1 MRLDEKILNE
11 IARYNSIN
19 KYIMEQDVP
28 PPPVDPLADPAA
40 AGAPP
45 ADPLADP
52 AAAGAP
58 VDPAAAGAPVD
69 PAAPVPPA
77 APEGAPID
85 PATDPDVEEVPAEGE
100 EGEEGEAEELDIT
113 DLVDSQKTMADKQE
127 EYFTN
132 LFDQIK
138 NMETKLGEMDSIV
151 SKLDSL
157 ESKVEKYRPKTAQE
171 KLELRSLDSG
181 PFKQNLSDF
190 FDEKKDEM
198 EQAGKNEYVL
208 TQDEVESF
216 SPSDIEKSF
225 NEPMEDEDDILLN
238 RFNS

>member
-1 MRLDEKILNE
+1 MGIDDKILKE

-28 PPPVDPLADPAA
+28 PPADPAAAGEIPPPPGDLAAPADPAA
-40 AGAPP
+40 AGA
-45 ADPLADP
+45 
-52 AAAGAP
+52 
-58 VDPAAAGAPVD
+58 D
-69 PAAPVPPA
+69 PAAPAPPA
-77 APEGAPID
+77 APGEEGDATPID
-85 PATDPDVEEVPAEGE
+85 VATDPEVEEVPTEGE
-100 EGEEGEAEELDIT
+100 EGEEGETEELDIT
-113 DLVDSQKTMADKQE
+113 DLVDSQKTIADKQE

-138 NMETKLGEMDSIV
+138 TMEEKLSEMDNIV

-171 KLELRSLDSG
+171 KLQLRSLDSG
-181 PFKQNLSDF
+181 PFKQNLADF

-198 EQAGKNEYVL
+198 EQTGKNEYVL

-238 RFNS
+238 KYNS